1 MAALEGCIKEIID
14 GPPNLPRSKILD
26 PVSFPLKTPLFR
38 ILLMEHSC
46 ALSYLPIAS

>member
-1 MAALEGCIKEIID
+1 MAALEGCIQEIID
-14 GPPNLPRSKILD
+14 GLPNLPRSKILD
-26 PVSFPLKTPLFR
+26 SVSFPLKTPLFR